1 MIISLNWLKKFTDI
15 DVSIDELAEL
25 IGARLVEIE
34 EVIDLSEKYKNI
46 VIAKVIKSEKIE
58 GSDHLTVNLIDDG
71 GVVKELD
78 RDENGYIQ
86 IVCGAPNMREGLT
99 VVWLPPKSVVP
110 ETFGSSSLLELDSR
124 KIMGIIS
131 NGMIASARELD
142 LFDDHSGILEIEDDI
157 KPGTYFAE
165 AYAMND
171 YLLDIENKSLTH
183 RPDCFGV
190 IGFAREVAA
199 ILGKSFVSPDWF
211 MNLNP
216 DFNISEKMG
225 IDATILNRE
234 LSDRYQAIV
243 MSNVDMNKK
252 SPLSVQTYLARVGVR
267 PINAVVDITN
277 YLMIMTGQPLHAFD
291 YDKFVN
297 IAGGK
302 AEISVRTGND
312 GEKLELLDGR
322 TIELTSE
329 DIVISAGEKAVALAG
344 AMGGSSTEIDNNTK
358 NIILESATFNLYK
371 LRATQMR
378 HGIFS
383 EAITRFTKGQPA
395 DLTAPVLGR
404 ATELIQEW
412 TGAEISSRLTDC
424 YVNKKVEQSIKVSQQ
439 KINGTLGTDW
449 DMKQL
454 ADPLCN
460 AEFDVDVIES
470 QTLNVVAPWW
480 RADIHI
486 PEDIIE
492 EIARIKGFD
501 NIEPTLPIRDFTATR
516 PSGFDEFRGQV
527 RKILA
532 RAGANEVLT
541 YSFVHGDILRKA
553 GQTPDN
559 SYRIVNSISPD
570 LQYYRQSL
578 TPSLLSIIHPN
589 AKQGYDEFALFEM
602 NKTHNK
608 KSGLNEENVPKESD
622 NIALAISYKKSQ
634 DGSPYYRAKRMLD
647 YLLKTVGIDAVY
659 QSIDENSNK
668 DDCVSAPFEDV
679 RSACVRDSKTNAL
692 LGYVGEY
699 NRRVSKAFKLTDY
712 CAGFEIDSRALF
724 EVVQNLGSSYKPISR
739 YPSSER
745 DVCFQVGR
753 NIAYSQIIDSLD
765 AVKDEVKLEAVIS
778 PIDIYQPKGVETK
791 NITMNI
797 KLTSN
802 NHTLTSEEVTIMVD
816 FFTDSVKKMTD
827 AKVI

>member
-1 MIISLNWLKKFTDI
+1 
-15 DVSIDELAEL
+15 
-25 IGARLVEIE
+25 
-34 EVIDLSEKYKNI
+34 
-46 VIAKVIKSEKIE
+46 
-58 GSDHLTVNLIDDG
+58 
-71 GVVKELD
+71 
-78 RDENGYIQ
+78 
-86 IVCGAPNMREGLT
+86 
-99 VVWLPPKSVVP
+99 
-110 ETFGSSSLLELDSR
+110 
-124 KIMGIIS
+124 
-131 NGMIASARELD
+131 
-142 LFDDHSGILEIEDDI
+142 
-157 KPGTYFAE
+157 
-165 AYAMND
+165 YAMND

-647 YLLKTVGIDAVY
+647 YLLKSLGIDAVY
-659 QSIDENSNK
+659 QSIDENSNI

-679 RSACVRDSKTNAL
+679 RSACVCDSKTNAL

-724 EVVQNLGSSYKPISR
+724 EVVQNLGSNYKPISR